1 MSSWNGSRKYELECL
16 RLASDCV
23 QLAWDVP
30 SPALKS
36 HFVRMAK
43 AWQHLAERGPDT
55 VSLTTADQWR
65 ERKYLDRLAGEL
77 YESSPPASEPAVVPD
92 REA

>member
-1 MSSWNGSRKYELECL
+1 MSKWNGSRKYELECL
-16 RLASDCV
+16 RLASDCM
-23 QLAWDVP
+23 QLACDVP

-43 AWQHLAERGPDT
+43 VWRNLAERGPDA
-55 VSLTTADQWR
+55 VNLTTANQGR
-65 ERKYLDRLAGEL
+65 ELDDLDGLAGEL
-77 YESSPPASEPAVVPD
+77 YESSRPASEQAVVAD

>member
-16 RLASDCV
+16 RLASDCM
-23 QLAWDVP
+23 QLACDVP

-43 AWQHLAERGPDT
+43 VWQKLAEQGPDA
-55 VSLTTADQWR
+55 VNLTKPDQGR
-65 ERKYLDRLAGEL
+65 GLDDLDGLAGEL
-77 YESSPPASEPAVVPD
+77 YESSRAASEQGVVAD